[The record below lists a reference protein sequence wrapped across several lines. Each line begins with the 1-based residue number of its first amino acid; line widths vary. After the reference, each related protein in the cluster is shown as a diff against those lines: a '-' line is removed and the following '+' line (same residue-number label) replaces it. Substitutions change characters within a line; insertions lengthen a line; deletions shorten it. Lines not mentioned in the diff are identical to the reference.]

1 MDILIS
7 IFKLLGGLALL
18 IYGMK
23 TLSTQLKKLSGSKLE
38 QILTNVTDNAFKG
51 LLVGFLITVA
61 TQSSAT
67 TTVIIVGLV
76 NSGILKL
83 RNSIPIIMGA
93 NIGTT
98 MNSQILRLANV
109 EGNSFLT
116 LISPATIAPVLLIIG
131 LIIIQKAEKSK
142 YKDIGQIVFSLGLLF
157 TGMITMVNIA
167 SSFSNLPVFREI
179 LSKMSNPIL
188 GVLAGAVVTAI
199 VQSSAA
205 TVGILQAISTTGI
218 MTFSSTIPI
227 ILGQNIGT
235 CATSMI
241 ASAGGNKNARR
252 VATVHLY
259 FNLIGTVI
267 FLVGIYTYQHFIGF
281 SFWNGPIDMGGIA
294 NFHTIF
300 NVVSTL
306 ILFPFIKQI
315 EKLTMITV
323 KDKKDD
329 EDENEE
335 KYLAELNKLDERV
348 TKIPS
353 IAISNANS
361 VIISMAEIA
370 NKNFEKSTELLN
382 KFDNK
387 QLEKIQE
394 REDIIDKIDERT
406 TKYLITLSNKNISKD
421 ENFKINALVRIDSE
435 IEKVGDYSYAL
446 SKIIGEMKDKDI
458 KISKIAQKSLDLMFR
473 LTNDMIVKTI
483 EFLKTENNDL
493 SVDIQ
498 VLREIS
504 EIRRE
509 KYREDHIQRLKK
521 DLCNVESGISYLE
534 ILTTLEKISDHCYN
548 TSICL
553 SNTITDRNIMTKHDY
568 IKMIYEQNNSTIKNK
583 LNELLLKPI
592 YYKPAQVVI
601 YKFFGRSPFRRN
613 RKNFIYTTLGRA
625 RLLKSFNSNFF
636 KSIHHIF

>member
-51 LLVGFLITVA
+51 LIVGFLITVA

-98 MNSQILRLANV
+98 INSQILRLANV
-109 EGNSFLT
+109 EGNSILT

-167 SSFSNLPVFREI
+167 SSFSNLPVFREV

-281 SFWNGPIDMGGIA
+281 PFWNGPIDMGGIA

-335 KYLAELNKLDERV
+335 KYLTELNKLDERV

-370 NKNFEKSTELLN
+370 NKNFEKSTSLLK

-458 KISKIAQKSLDLMFR
+458 KISKTAQKSLDLMFR
-473 LTNDMIVKTI
+473 LTNDMIAKTI

-493 SVDIQ
+493 AVDIQ
-498 VLREIS
+498 VLREVS
-504 EIRRE
+504 EIKKK

-534 ILTTLEKISDHCYN
+534 ILTTLEKIADHCYN

-583 LNELLLKPI
+583 LNEYSLKYEI
-592 YYKPAQVVI
+592 
-601 YKFFGRSPFRRN
+601 
-613 RKNFIYTTLGRA
+613 
-625 RLLKSFNSNFF
+625 
-636 KSIHHIF
+636 

>member
-67 TTVIIVGLV
+67 TTVLIVGLV

-109 EGNSFLT
+109 EGNSILT

-167 SSFSNLPVFREI
+167 SSFSNLPVFREV

-281 SFWNGPIDMGGIA
+281 PFWNGPIDMGGIA

-315 EKLTMITV
+315 VKLTMITV

-335 KYLAELNKLDERV
+335 KYLTELNKLDERV

-370 NKNFEKSTELLN
+370 NKNFEKSTSLLK

-458 KISKIAQKSLDLMFR
+458 KISKTAQKSLDLMFR
-473 LTNDMIVKTI
+473 LTNDMIAKTI

-493 SVDIQ
+493 AVDIQ

-534 ILTTLEKISDHCYN
+534 ILTTLEKIADHCYN

-583 LNELLLKPI
+583 LNEYSLKYEI
-592 YYKPAQVVI
+592 
-601 YKFFGRSPFRRN
+601 
-613 RKNFIYTTLGRA
+613 
-625 RLLKSFNSNFF
+625 
-636 KSIHHIF
+636 

>member
-51 LLVGFLITVA
+51 LIVGFLITVA

-98 MNSQILRLANV
+98 INSQILRLANV
-109 EGNSFLT
+109 EGNSILT

-167 SSFSNLPVFREI
+167 SSFSNLPVFREV

-281 SFWNGPIDMGGIA
+281 PFWNGPIDMGGIA

-335 KYLAELNKLDERV
+335 KYLTELNKLDERV

-370 NKNFEKSTELLN
+370 NKNFEKSTSLLK

-458 KISKIAQKSLDLMFR
+458 KISKTAQKSLDLMFR
-473 LTNDMIVKTI
+473 LTNDMIAKTI

-493 SVDIQ
+493 AVDIQ
-498 VLREIS
+498 VLREVS
-504 EIRRE
+504 EIKKK

-534 ILTTLEKISDHCYN
+534 ILTTLQKIADHCYN

-583 LNELLLKPI
+583 LNEYSLKYEI
-592 YYKPAQVVI
+592 
-601 YKFFGRSPFRRN
+601 
-613 RKNFIYTTLGRA
+613 
-625 RLLKSFNSNFF
+625 
-636 KSIHHIF
+636 

>member
-51 LLVGFLITVA
+51 LLVGFLITVS

-67 TTVIIVGLV
+67 TTVIILGLV
-76 NSGILKL
+76 NFVILKL

-109 EGNSFLT
+109 EGNSILT

-167 SSFSNLPVFREI
+167 SSFSNLPVFREV

-281 SFWNGPIDMGGIA
+281 PFWNGPIDMGGIA

-335 KYLAELNKLDERV
+335 KYLTELNKLDERV

-370 NKNFEKSTELLN
+370 NKNFEKSTSLLK

-458 KISKIAQKSLDLMFR
+458 KISKTAQKSLDLMFR
-473 LTNDMIVKTI
+473 LTNDMIAKTI

-493 SVDIQ
+493 AVDIQ
-498 VLREIS
+498 VLREVS

-534 ILTTLEKISDHCYN
+534 ILTTLEKIADHCYN

-583 LNELLLKPI
+583 LNEYSLKYEI
-592 YYKPAQVVI
+592 
-601 YKFFGRSPFRRN
+601 
-613 RKNFIYTTLGRA
+613 
-625 RLLKSFNSNFF
+625 
-636 KSIHHIF
+636 

>member
-1 MDILIS
+1 MWKVIKINVITNELNKIKRREIPMEILIS

-109 EGNSFLT
+109 EGNSILT

-167 SSFSNLPVFREI
+167 SSFSNLPVFREV

-205 TVGILQAISTTGI
+205 TVGILQAVSTTGI

-335 KYLAELNKLDERV
+335 KYLTELNKLDERV

-370 NKNFEKSTELLN
+370 NKNFEKSTSLLK

-406 TKYLITLSNKNISKD
+406 TKYLIALSNKNISKD

-458 KISKIAQKSLDLMFR
+458 KISKTAQKSLDLMFR
-473 LTNDMIVKTI
+473 LTNDMITKTI

-493 SVDIQ
+493 AVDIQ

-534 ILTTLEKISDHCYN
+534 ILTTLEKIADHCYN

-583 LNELLLKPI
+583 LNEYSLKYEI
-592 YYKPAQVVI
+592 
-601 YKFFGRSPFRRN
+601 
-613 RKNFIYTTLGRA
+613 
-625 RLLKSFNSNFF
+625 
-636 KSIHHIF
+636 

>member
-281 SFWNGPIDMGGIA
+281 SFWNGSIDMGGIA

-534 ILTTLEKISDHCYN
+534 I
-548 TSICL
+548 
-553 SNTITDRNIMTKHDY
+553 
-568 IKMIYEQNNSTIKNK
+568 
-583 LNELLLKPI
+583 
-592 YYKPAQVVI
+592 
-601 YKFFGRSPFRRN
+601 
-613 RKNFIYTTLGRA
+613 
-625 RLLKSFNSNFF
+625 
-636 KSIHHIF
+636 

>member
-38 QILTNVTDNAFKG
+38 QILTNVTENAFKG

-109 EGNSFLT
+109 EGNSILT

-167 SSFSNLPVFREI
+167 SSFSNLPVFREV

-335 KYLAELNKLDERV
+335 KYLTELNKLDERV

-370 NKNFEKSTELLN
+370 NKNFEKSASLLK

-406 TKYLITLSNKNISKD
+406 TKYLITLSNKNISKN

-435 IEKVGDYSYAL
+435 FEKVGDYSYAL
-446 SKIIGEMKDKDI
+446 SKIIEEMKDKET
-458 KISKIAQKSLDLMFR
+458 KISKTAQKSLDLMFR
-473 LTNDMIVKTI
+473 LTNDMIAKTI

-493 SVDIQ
+493 AVDIQ
-498 VLREIS
+498 VLREVS

-509 KYREDHIQRLKK
+509 KYREDHIQRLKN

-534 ILTTLEKISDHCYN
+534 ILTTLEKIADHCYN

-568 IKMIYEQNNSTIKNK
+568 IKMIYELNNSTIKNK
-583 LNELLLKPI
+583 LNEYSLKYEI
-592 YYKPAQVVI
+592 
-601 YKFFGRSPFRRN
+601 
-613 RKNFIYTTLGRA
+613 
-625 RLLKSFNSNFF
+625 
-636 KSIHHIF
+636 

>member
-67 TTVIIVGLV
+67 TTVLIVGLV

-109 EGNSFLT
+109 EGNSILT

-167 SSFSNLPVFREI
+167 SSFSNLPVFREV

-281 SFWNGPIDMGGIA
+281 PFWNGPIDMGGIA

-335 KYLAELNKLDERV
+335 KYLTELNKLDERV

-370 NKNFEKSTELLN
+370 NKNFEKSTSLLK

-458 KISKIAQKSLDLMFR
+458 KISKTAQKSLDLMFR
-473 LTNDMIVKTI
+473 LTNDMIAKTI

-493 SVDIQ
+493 AVDIQ

-534 ILTTLEKISDHCYN
+534 ILTTLEKIADHCYN

-583 LNELLLKPI
+583 LNEYSLKYEI
-592 YYKPAQVVI
+592 
-601 YKFFGRSPFRRN
+601 
-613 RKNFIYTTLGRA
+613 
-625 RLLKSFNSNFF
+625 
-636 KSIHHIF
+636 

>member
-1 MDILIS
+1 MWKVIKINVITNELNKIKRREIPMEILIS

-109 EGNSFLT
+109 EGNSILT

-167 SSFSNLPVFREI
+167 SSFSNLPVFREV

-335 KYLAELNKLDERV
+335 KYLTELNKLDERV

-370 NKNFEKSTELLN
+370 NKNFEKSTSLLK

-406 TKYLITLSNKNISKD
+406 TKYLIALSNKNISRD

-493 SVDIQ
+493 AVDIQ

-583 LNELLLKPI
+583 LNEYSLKYEI
-592 YYKPAQVVI
+592 
-601 YKFFGRSPFRRN
+601 
-613 RKNFIYTTLGRA
+613 
-625 RLLKSFNSNFF
+625 
-636 KSIHHIF
+636 

>member
-51 LLVGFLITVA
+51 LIVGFLITVA

-67 TTVIIVGLV
+67 TTVLIVGLV

-109 EGNSFLT
+109 EGNSILT

-167 SSFSNLPVFREI
+167 SSFSNLPVFREV

-188 GVLAGAVVTAI
+188 GVLAGAVITAI

-235 CATSMI
+235 CATSII
-241 ASAGGNKNARR
+241 ASTGGNKNARR

-281 SFWNGPIDMGGIA
+281 PFWNGPIDMGGIA

-335 KYLAELNKLDERV
+335 KYLTELNKLDERV

-370 NKNFEKSTELLN
+370 NKNFEKSTSLLK

-387 QLEKIQE
+387 QIEKIQE

-435 IEKVGDYSYAL
+435 IEKVGDYSFAL

-458 KISKIAQKSLDLMFR
+458 KISKTAQKSLDLMFR

-493 SVDIQ
+493 AVDIQ

-534 ILTTLEKISDHCYN
+534 ILTTLEKMADHCYN

-583 LNELLLKPI
+583 LNEYSLKYEI
-592 YYKPAQVVI
+592 
-601 YKFFGRSPFRRN
+601 
-613 RKNFIYTTLGRA
+613 
-625 RLLKSFNSNFF
+625 
-636 KSIHHIF
+636 

>member
-38 QILTNVTDNAFKG
+38 QTLTNVTDNAFKG

-98 MNSQILRLANV
+98 MNSQILRLTNV
-109 EGNSFLT
+109 EGNSILT

-167 SSFSNLPVFREI
+167 SSFSNLPVFREV

-188 GVLAGAVVTAI
+188 GVLAGAVITAI

-235 CATSMI
+235 CATSII
-241 ASAGGNKNARR
+241 ASTGGNKNARR

-281 SFWNGPIDMGGIA
+281 PFWNGPIDMGGIA

-335 KYLAELNKLDERV
+335 KYLTELNKLDERV

-370 NKNFEKSTELLN
+370 NKNFEKSTSLLK

-435 IEKVGDYSYAL
+435 IEKVGDYSFAL

-458 KISKIAQKSLDLMFR
+458 KISKTAQKSLDLMFR

-493 SVDIQ
+493 AVDIQ
-498 VLREIS
+498 VLREVS

-534 ILTTLEKISDHCYN
+534 ILTTLEKIADHCYN

-583 LNELLLKPI
+583 LNEYSLKYEI
-592 YYKPAQVVI
+592 
-601 YKFFGRSPFRRN
+601 
-613 RKNFIYTTLGRA
+613 
-625 RLLKSFNSNFF
+625 
-636 KSIHHIF
+636 

>member
-23 TLSTQLKKLSGSKLE
+23 TLSTQLKKLSGGKLE
-38 QILTNVTDNAFKG
+38 KILTHVTDNAFKG
-51 LLVGFLITVA
+51 LLVGFVITVA

-98 MNSQILRLANV
+98 INSQILRLANV
-109 EGNSFLT
+109 EGSSFLS
-116 LISPATIAPVLLIIG
+116 LISPATIAPVLLIAG
-131 LIIIQKAEKSK
+131 LVVIQTAKKAKI
-142 YKDIGQIVFSLGLLF
+142 KDIGQAIFGLGLLF
-157 TGMITMVNIA
+157 TGMITMVGIA
-167 SSFSNLPVFREI
+167 SSFSNLPIFREV
-179 LSKMSNPIL
+179 LSKLSNPIL
-188 GVLAGAVVTAI
+188 GVLAGALVTAI

-267 FLVGIYTYQHFIGF
+267 FLIGIYTYQHFIGF

-306 ILFPFIKQI
+306 ILFPFINQI
-315 EKLTMITV
+315 EKLTMITI
-323 KDKKDD
+323 KDKKD
-329 EDENEE
+329 EDESEE

-348 TKIPS
+348 TTIPS
-353 IAISNANS
+353 LAISNANS
-361 VIISMAEIA
+361 VIITMAKIA
-370 NKNFEKSTELLN
+370 NKNFEKATSLLTN
-382 KFDNK
+382 FD
-387 QLEKIQE
+387 EKNFERIKE
-394 REDIIDKIDERT
+394 REDIIDKIDEKT
-406 TKYLITLSNKNISKD
+406 TKYLVTLSSKNIRKD
-421 ENFKINALVRIDSE
+421 ENLKINSLIRIDSE
-435 IEKVGDYSYAL
+435 IEKIGDYSYAL
-446 SKIIGEMKDKDI
+446 SKIIEGMKENEI
-458 KISKIAQKSLDLMFR
+458 KISDIAKQSLNVMFNI
-473 LTNDMIVKTI
+473 TDEMIAKTI
-483 EFLKTENNDL
+483 EFLKDEHVELAT
-493 SVDIQ
+493 DIQ
-498 VLREIS
+498 VLKEVA
-504 EIRRE
+504 ETKRE
-509 KYREDHIQRLKK
+509 KYRLDHIQRLKNN
-521 DLCNVESGISYLE
+521 LCNVESGISYLE
-534 ILTTLEKISDHCYN
+534 ILTALEKIADHCYN
-548 TSICL
+548 TSIFL
-553 SNTITDRNIMTKHDY
+553 SNIVTNRKFITKHDY
-568 IKMIYEQNNSTIKNK
+568 MKSLYTDNDDIIKNK
-583 LNELLLKPI
+583 FNEYSLK
-592 YYKPAQVVI
+592 YE
-601 YKFFGRSPFRRN
+601 
-613 RKNFIYTTLGRA
+613 
-625 RLLKSFNSNFF
+625 
-636 KSIHHIF
+636 

>member
-67 TTVIIVGLV
+67 TTVLIVGLV

-109 EGNSFLT
+109 EGNSILT

-167 SSFSNLPVFREI
+167 SSFSNLPVFREV

-281 SFWNGPIDMGGIA
+281 PFWNGPIDMGGIA

-335 KYLAELNKLDERV
+335 KYLTELNKLDERV

-353 IAISNANS
+353 IAISNANR

-370 NKNFEKSTELLN
+370 NKNFEKSTSLLK

-458 KISKIAQKSLDLMFR
+458 KISKTAQKSLDLMFR
-473 LTNDMIVKTI
+473 LTNDMIAKTI

-493 SVDIQ
+493 AVDIQ
-498 VLREIS
+498 VLREVS

-534 ILTTLEKISDHCYN
+534 ILTTLEKIADHCYN

-583 LNELLLKPI
+583 LNEYSLKYEI
-592 YYKPAQVVI
+592 
-601 YKFFGRSPFRRN
+601 
-613 RKNFIYTTLGRA
+613 
-625 RLLKSFNSNFF
+625 
-636 KSIHHIF
+636 